1 VKNTEINLIKRALEI
16 AGGNK
21 SKAAKLLKL
30 KPSTLRSKIEK
41 YKL

>member
-1 VKNTEINLIKRALEI
+1 F
-16 AGGNK
+16 
-21 SKAAKLLKL
+21 KAARLLKL